1 MPSFRESLHPRST
14 RAFQWY
20 PVLQGEAAK
29 IFLASVSSGI
39 YVMWPNREKCCA
51 WTVAE
56 RCGCLVAHLT
66 SLFHTWWYHLIP
78 NSFHKHHWSR
88 ASISSTSLLVTARHS
103 EPYRKM
109 ARMWVLHSF
118 SLVETEVFDFQMW
131 LSTFCVAALVMAL
144 QHEIS
149 GSLELLKCQESYEKV
164 NLCIIFS

>member
-1 MPSFRESLHPRST
+1 VPSFRESLHPRST

-51 WTVAE
+51 WTIVE

-66 SLFHTWWYHLIP
+66 SSFHTWWYHLIP
-78 NSFHKHHWSR
+78 NSFHKRHWLR
-88 ASISSTSLLVTARHS
+88 ASILSTSLLVTARHS

-109 ARMWVLHSF
+109 ARMWVLYSF
-118 SLVETEVFDFQMW
+118 SLVETEVFW
-131 LSTFCVAALVMAL
+131 LPDVIVYILRSRTSDG
-144 QHEIS
+144 ITTWNI
-149 GSLELLKCQESYEKV
+149 GELGVVEMPGVVWKGESVY
-164 NLCIIFS
+164 NI